1 MTFGGEF
8 GEMGGRP
15 KSNKKFGTDRDKS
28 NGRDPLGYQR
38 VMSDTGFS
46 TKGEGVDR
54 AKLLKQLEDSFG
66 KKSLNEMLDS

>member
-1 MTFGGEF
+1 MKVIVSE
-8 GEMGGRP
+8 
-15 KSNKKFGTDRDKS
+15 SQ
-28 NGRDPLGYQR
+28 YQR